1 MQAVTPV
8 QVSHPYRRKTASQWQ
23 QFCDAYEGSRLTRK
37 QFCQKHSLAL
47 STFDYWRH
55 KLKKQS
61 TEVEAMDFARGIIDL
76 MNDADRRNHLA
87 KKGKKLID
95 ECYNYGKFRQWIK
108 SGYDRMLEGD
118 C

>member
-61 TEVEAMDFARGIIDL
+61 TEVEAMDPIFVELTDCGDHRDQVESHQSASSSPWAIELKLGDNIIL
-76 MNDADRRNHLA
+76 RLRDA
-87 KKGKKLID
+87 
-95 ECYNYGKFRQWIK
+95 C
-108 SGYDRMLEGD
+108 
-118 C
+118 